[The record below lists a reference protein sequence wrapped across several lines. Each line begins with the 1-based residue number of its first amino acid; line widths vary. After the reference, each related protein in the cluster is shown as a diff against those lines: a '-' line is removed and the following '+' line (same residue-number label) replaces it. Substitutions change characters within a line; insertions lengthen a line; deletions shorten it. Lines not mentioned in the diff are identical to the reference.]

1 MNQEEILKLLDEKK
15 IEYTLVHHKAVFTI
29 DEMNEVDVPNKDRIA
44 KNLFLRDDK
53 KRSYYLVSI
62 EETKRADLKALRTL
76 LSSRPLSFASEDDL
90 VYILSLKKGEVTPF
104 GLLNDK
110 EHKAVFIIDSYF
122 EGGII
127 GIHPN
132 DNTATVFLKASDL
145 LSVLENSGVKTEIA
159 DLRSFS
165 SR

>member
-15 IEYTLVHHKAVFTI
+15 IEYTLVHHKPVFTI
-29 DEMNEVDVPNKDRIA
+29 DEMNEIDVPNKDRIA

-62 EETKRADLKALRTL
+62 EETKRADLKALRML

-90 VYILSLKKGEVTPF
+90 VSILSLKKGEVTPF

-110 EHKAVFIIDSYF
+110 EHKAVFILDSYF

>member
-110 EHKAVFIIDSYF
+110 EHKAVFILDSYF
-122 EGGII
+122 EDGII

-132 DNTATVFLKASDL
+132 DNTATVFLKTADL
-145 LSVLENSGVKTEIA
+145 ISILSGIGTEI
-159 DLRSFS
+159 RIISI
-165 SR
+165 

>member
-15 IEYTLVHHKAVFTI
+15 IEYTLVHHKPVFTI

-62 EETKRADLKALRTL
+62 EETKRADLKALRML

-90 VYILSLKKGEVTPF
+90 VSILSLKKGEVTPF

-110 EHKAVFIIDSYF
+110 EHKAVFILDSYF

-132 DNTATVFLKASDL
+132 DNTATVFLKTADL
-145 LSVLENSGVKTEIA
+145 ISILSGIGTEI
-159 DLRSFS
+159 RIISI
-165 SR
+165 

>member
-110 EHKAVFIIDSYF
+110 EHKAVFILDSYF

>member
-15 IEYTLVHHKAVFTI
+15 IEYTLVHHKPVFTI

-110 EHKAVFIIDSYF
+110 EHKAVFILDSYF

-132 DNTATVFLKASDL
+132 DNTATVFLKTADL
-145 LSVLENSGVKTEIA
+145 ISILSGIGTEI
-159 DLRSFS
+159 RIISI
-165 SR
+165 

>member
-1 MNQEEILKLLDEKK
+1 MNQEEILKLIDEKK

-62 EETKRADLKALRTL
+62 EETKRADLKALRML

-90 VYILSLKKGEVTPF
+90 VSILSLKKGEVTPF

-110 EHKAVFIIDSYF
+110 EHKAVFILDSYF

-132 DNTATVFLKASDL
+132 DNTATVFFKTADL
-145 LSVLENSGVKTEIA
+145 ISILSGMGTEI
-159 DLRSFS
+159 RIISI
-165 SR
+165 

>member
-62 EETKRADLKALRTL
+62 EETKRADLKALRML

-90 VYILSLKKGEVTPF
+90 VSILSLKKGEVTPF

-110 EHKAVFIIDSYF
+110 EHKAVFILDSYF
-122 EGGII
+122 AGGII

-132 DNTATVFLKASDL
+132 DNTMTVFLKASDL

>member
-110 EHKAVFIIDSYF
+110 EHKAVFILDSYF
-122 EGGII
+122 ECGII

-132 DNTATVFLKASDL
+132 DNTMTVFLKASDL

>member
-15 IEYTLVHHKAVFTI
+15 IEYTLVHHKPVFTI

-62 EETKRADLKALRTL
+62 EETKRADLKALRML

-90 VYILSLKKGEVTPF
+90 VSILSLKKGEVTPF
-104 GLLNDK
+104 ELLNDK
-110 EHKAVFIIDSYF
+110 EHKAVFILDSYF

-132 DNTATVFLKASDL
+132 DNTATVFLKTADL
-145 LSVLENSGVKTEIA
+145 ISILSGIGTEI
-159 DLRSFS
+159 RIISI
-165 SR
+165 

>member
-110 EHKAVFIIDSYF
+110 EHKAVFILDSYF

-132 DNTATVFLKASDL
+132 DNTMTVFLKASDL
-145 LSVLENSGVKTEIA
+145 LSVLDNSGVKTDIA